1 MVIPHAQL
9 PIQPEARDRFLAI
22 IAAVTPP
29 SRAEDACGSYA
40 LYEAIETTQHLHVHR
55 GVGPV
60 DGLHGHFHPPHFT
73 EFFAALGDLLAAPP
87 TGSISE
93 VGSTQTLDE
102 VSRRPASPEHHAV
115 RSYPAARCAVGLM
128 PRTRL
133 KAVESAKADE

>member
-60 DGLHGHFHPPHFT
+60 DGLH
-73 EFFAALGDLLAAPP
+73 
-87 TGSISE
+87 
-93 VGSTQTLDE
+93 